1 MKKLFLLVFFIGT
14 IVQFTFCD
22 TYQGNIAV
30 ERVYCSR
37 ILSFNHVYDI
47 YFTEQPCGYYRFED
61 TIGDKICYLT
71 YEGREFYR
79 QCLFDENVTIV
90 QNRLALNLYTNSR
103 GEMMRFHKKFGPVI
117 EKNRQRKNYPYGY
130 GRNYGGYIVN

>member
-1 MKKLFLLVFFIGT
+1 MKKLFLFIFFILT
-14 IVQFTFCD
+14 IVPFSFCEE
-22 TYQGNIAV
+22 YKGNISV

-37 ILSFNHVYDI
+37 ILSFNHIYDI
-47 YFTEQPCGYYRFED
+47 YFTDTPCGYYRFED

-117 EKNRQRKNYPYGY
+117 EKDRRRKNYPYGY
-130 GRNYGGYIVN
+130 GRNYGGYLVN

>member
-1 MKKLFLLVFFIGT
+1 MKKLFLFIFFILT
-14 IVQFTFCD
+14 IVPFTFCE

-37 ILSFNHVYDI
+37 ILSFNHIYDI
-47 YFTEQPCGYYRFED
+47 YFTDTPCGYYRFED

-79 QCLFDENVTIV
+79 QCL
-90 QNRLALNLYTNSR
+90 SR

-117 EKNRQRKNYPYGY
+117 EKDRRRKNYPYGY
-130 GRNYGGYIVN
+130 GRNYGGYLVN